1 MIFSNLI
8 VYKFKGL
15 EDCKYDF
22 ESFENAL
29 TQDVSKPCQDQ
40 QLSTFGWTKALGKYG
55 ETLSHFS
62 QDCILICAK
71 RIEKVLPAQVINE
84 MVSEKVDI
92 IEAEESRRVRKKE
105 KDEIKENIIHTV
117 LPSAFTKS
125 SLQFAFINMTKGLIV
140 VNSPSFN
147 KAEEL
152 LALLRKSL
160 GSLPVVPVFQ
170 NIDVSINLK
179 SWVQGF
185 GVPAHFQIGHNAEIA
200 EPLDTDST
208 AKFKGYDL
216 KSDDFKTH
224 LENGMFVTSLELI
237 YKENVTFT
245 VKDDGSIK
253 SVKFSD
259 VLKEENSDISSEDMA
274 VKLDA
279 DFVLFSYELSELVD
293 YTSFHLSFVDD
304 EPESNGA

>member
-1 MIFSNLI
+1 MIFTNLI
-8 VYKFKGL
+8 AYKFKDL
-15 EDCKYDF
+15 ENCQYDF

-29 TQDVSKPCQDQ
+29 SQDVSNKCTDQ
-40 QLSTFGWTKALGKYG
+40 QLSTFGWTKALGKHG
-55 ETLSHFS
+55 KTLSHFS

-71 RIEKVLPAQVINE
+71 RIEKILPAQAINE

-92 IEAEESRRVRKKE
+92 IEEQENRPVKKKE
-105 KDEIKENIIHTV
+105 RDEIKENIIHTA

-160 GSLPVVPVFQ
+160 GTLPVVPLFA
-170 NIDVSINLK
+170 NIDVSINLM
-179 SWVQGF
+179 SWVNGS
-185 GVPAHFQIGHNAEIA
+185 GVPAHFQIGHNAELA
-200 EPLDTDST
+200 EPDDTDST

-224 LENGMFVTSLELI
+224 LENGMSVTSLELI
-237 YKENVTFT
+237 YKENITLT

-253 SVKFSD
+253 GVKFSD
-259 VLKEENSDISSEDMA
+259 VLKEENSDIPSEDMA

-279 DFVLFSYELSELVD
+279 DFVLFSAELSELVD
-293 YTSFHLSFVDD
+293 YTSFHLSYVDD
-304 EPESNGA
+304 EPENNDA

>member
-8 VYKFKGL
+8 AYKFKGL